1 MCQQKTTTVTRNPRN
16 HGNRLN
22 VIKDIMVPQAFEP
35 HAPPFK
41 GNLGFF
47 VVPLLIT
54 TSRGIFCTRLAIVL
68 QLTFF
73 TSEKNL
79 ESIERAL

>member
-1 MCQQKTTTVTRNPRN
+1 MCQQKTTTVIRNPRN
-16 HGNRLN
+16 HGKRLN
-22 VIKDIMVPQAFEP
+22 VIKDITVPQALEL

-41 GNLGFF
+41 GNLGFL

-54 TSRGIFCTRLAIVL
+54 TSCGIFCTRLAIVL

-73 TSEKNL
+73 TSEQNL

>member
-1 MCQQKTTTVTRNPRN
+1 MCQQKTTTAIRNPRN
-16 HGNRLN
+16 HGKRLN
-22 VIKDIMVPQAFEP
+22 ATKDIMVPQALEL

-41 GNLGFF
+41 GNWGFL
-47 VVPLLIT
+47 VVLLLIT

-73 TSEKNL
+73 TSEQNL
-79 ESIERAL
+79 EPIERAL